1 MELLFNV
8 EGMMCGGCE
17 NRVKTALGE
26 IEGVKLSLLQFV
38 VCGVLSGILMF
49 IFEKHK

>member
-1 MELLFNV
+1 MELMFNV

-26 IEGVKLSLLQFV
+26 IEGVKEVIANHENGTVKVTLENE
-38 VCGVLSGILMF
+38 IDRE
-49 IFEKHK
+49 I